1 MLTIEGNTTV
11 PLTTEDIKALNSVGK
26 VLWIKNEAFDDA
38 NVFNGDLVERQV
50 HAPTERKFEANNGH
64 GRGTVVNGNSDA
76 ASVVAILQA
85 KMRR

>member
-1 MLTIEGNTTV
+1 MLTIKGNTTI
-11 PLTTEDIKALNSVGK
+11 PLTTEDIKALNSVDK
-26 VLWIKNEAFDDA
+26 LLYIKNEAFDDA

-50 HAPTERKFEANNGH
+50 HVPTERKYEANNGH